1 MSLLQELSRDTQ
13 FLLKNTH
20 ATREQ
25 LEQFLNITGLD
36 LGDILYRQSK
46 CNLFV
51 DWLEHHEKL
60 DKNYLFVNINM
71 LEYLID
77 KKDKNQ
83 PYTNGEMINCYAYD
97 AISEKYFTCVNIN
110 EMCELEEYNITKEI
124 IEEIDFWN

>member
-1 MSLLQELSRDTQ
+1 MSLLQELIEDTRI
-13 FLLKNTH
+13 LLNNTG
-20 ATREQ
+20 ATRKE
-25 LEQFLNITGLD
+25 LD
-36 LGDILYRQSK
+36 NFTSVSGIDLSEILYSQRK
-46 CNLFV
+46 HNIFV
-51 DWLEHHEKL
+51 DWLEHHEEL

-97 AISEKYFTCVNIN
+97 AISGKYFTCVNIN
-110 EMCELEEYNITKEI
+110 GMCELEEYNITKEI